1 MKTNAFTDTV
11 QNRQTIVKAIA
22 KSLCC
27 TLLVI

>member
-11 QNRQTIVKAIA
+11 QNLQTIVKAIPE
-22 KSLCC
+22 SLRC